1 MGIRKLVKF
10 LIVRN
15 LLYEIGLK
23 DINLQKIL
31 QEEGN
36 HIRTQ
41 KYCFE
46 LIMDKPPL

>member
-1 MGIRKLVKF
+1 MTKEMGIRKLVKF

-31 QEEGN
+31 QEEIEN
-36 HIRTQ
+36 QYNIRLLNN
-41 KYCFE
+41 K
-46 LIMDKPPL
+46 

>member
-31 QEEGN
+31 QEEIEN
-36 HIRTQ
+36 QYHIRLLNN
-41 KYCFE
+41 K
-46 LIMDKPPL
+46 

>member
-1 MGIRKLVKF
+1 MTKEMGIRKLVKF

-31 QEEGN
+31 QEEIEN
-36 HIRTQ
+36 QYHIRLLNN
-41 KYCFE
+41 K
-46 LIMDKPPL
+46 